1 MSATLTT
8 LLELSDE
15 LDRIAE
21 ELAFVG
27 HAVATGRLD
36 TGVGAGFVIMRIRD
50 QVASLSHQAMAAL
63 KANPEEGPP
72 HD

>member
-1 MSATLTT
+1 MSSTT

-36 TGVGAGFVIMRIRD
+36 TSVGAGFVIMRLRD
-50 QVASLSHQAMAAL
+50 QVAALSGMAMAAF
-63 KANPEEGPP
+63 KDNPEEGPP